1 MHGQGG
7 KMLPESS
14 PQSKLRSA
22 LLSWPM
28 ATAVIVVIQAALVY
42 ALRSSPVLFKY
53 TLIPLLILLLLV
65 MAVLVVNAGRRAR
78 DITERS
84 KAEGELRASEERFRT
99 LIERSPIAI
108 GIARHGVTVY
118 ANRKY
123 LEIYGF
129 QEVEEIKGRSIVEY
143 WAPESRAEILAR
155 VRQRD
160 LGLPAAEDYEGIG
173 LRKDGSQFP
182 VHVAVKV
189 VQLADGPASFGFFWD
204 LTERKQAD
212 RALKERERQLSE
224 AQSLARMGSWEWD
237 VKTATVTWSRE
248 LYKLAGFDPDKP
260 WPDFQKEFHSIY
272 PLETWSR
279 LDAAGRE
286 TIKTGV
292 PFEVEGYMNVSGSAR
307 KWIIS
312 RGAVD
317 YDAGGQPV
325 RLRGTV
331 QDITERKRS
340 EEALRDSEERYRL
353 LFERNFAGVI
363 RTTVDGRVLECN
375 QSFARIYGY
384 ESIEEVL
391 PVNVKDFYY
400 EVSGRAAFLD
410 RLMREKVVVGYEYRA
425 RRKDGKSAWVLIS
438 SSLVEDEKQGT
449 TILSTILDITRWREL
464 GEQLR
469 QAQKMDAVGQLAGG
483 VAHDFNN
490 MLQIINGYSELLL
503 DELPAQDPSREL
515 VKEIKNSVDRSA
527 SLTRQLLAFSRQ
539 QVMTPEVL
547 DLNKVVLNS
556 NKMVRRLIGE
566 DIELIMLEGFGL
578 SRVRVDSSRID
589 QVILNLAVNARDA
602 MPHGGKLTIETANVQ
617 VDEEFARDHIPMTPG
632 PFVMLKVSDTGCGMD
647 EDTKTRIF
655 EPFFTTKEQG
665 KGTGLGLATVYGII
679 KQSGGYVW
687 VESELGKGTAFTM
700 YFPPAEVSVQ
710 DEEEVTVDAKIMGG
724 SETVLIV
731 EDEKDIRWL
740 MRKAVEAKGYT
751 VLEAHDGTEA
761 LQVADRHTGAIHLLL
776 TDMVMPGIGGRALA
790 ELLASRRPELKV
802 LYMSGYTGDSVSLQG
817 AFKLGAAFLQKPFAP
832 DSLVRKMREVLDT
845 RAG

>member
-1 MHGQGG
+1 
-7 KMLPESS
+7 MLPESS

-22 LLSWPM
+22 LRSWPM
-28 ATAVIVVIQAALVY
+28 ATAVIVVIQAALGY
-42 ALRSSPVLFKY
+42 ALRSSPVLFTY
-53 TLIPLLILLLLV
+53 TLIPFLILLLLF

-78 DITERS
+78 DITDRS
-84 KAEGELRASEERFRT
+84 KAEEELRASEERFRT
-99 LIERSPIAI
+99 LIERAPIAI

-129 QEVEEIKGRSIVEY
+129 EEVEEIKGRPIVEY

-160 LGLPAAEDYEGIG
+160 LGLPAGEDYEGMG

-182 VHVAVKV
+182 VQVAVKV

-212 RALKERERQLSE
+212 RALQERERQLIE
-224 AQSLARMGSWEWD
+224 AQSLAGMGSWEWD

-248 LYKLAGFDPDKP
+248 LYQLVGFDPDKP
-260 WPDFQKEFHSIY
+260 WPNFQKEYHRIY
-272 PLETWSR
+272 PPETWAR

-292 PFEVEGYMNVSGSAR
+292 PFEVEGYMNVSDGAK

-331 QDITERKRS
+331 QDITERKS
-340 EEALRDSEERYRL
+340 GEEALRDSEVRYRL

-384 ESIEEVL
+384 DSIEEVL

-400 EVSGRAAFLD
+400 EDSGRAAFLD

-503 DELPAQDPSREL
+503 DELPAQDPSRDL
-515 VKEIKNSVDRSA
+515 VKEIKNSVERSA

-539 QVMTPEVL
+539 QVMSPEIV
-547 DLNKVVLNS
+547 DLNKVILNS
-556 NKMVRRLIGE
+556 NKMLRRLIGE
-566 DIELIMLEGFGL
+566 DIELIRVEGVGL
-578 SRVRVDSSRID
+578 SRVRVDSGRID

-602 MPHGGKLTIETANVQ
+602 MPHGGKLTVETANVQ
-617 VDEEFARDHIPMTPG
+617 VDEDFARGHIPMAPG

-647 EDTKTRIF
+647 GDTKARIF

-687 VESELGKGTAFTM
+687 VESELGQGTAFNI
-700 YFPPAEVSVQ
+700 YFPPAEVSIQ
-710 DEEEVTVDAKIMGG
+710 DEEEVTVDAKTISG

-751 VLEAHDGTEA
+751 VLEAHDGTDA
-761 LQVADRHTGAIHLLL
+761 LRVADRHPGAIHLLL

-817 AFKLGAAFLQKPFAP
+817 ELKLGAAFLQKPFAP
-832 DSLVRKMREVLDT
+832 DSLVRKVREVLDT